1 MQVSINN
8 PIVIIDSECIF
19 CNYWGNFILNHDK
32 SKRILITIPN
42 SNTGREI
49 LNISHDIVDIEETIL
64 FKKEG
69 QLYQYSGA

>member
-19 CNYWGNFILNHDK
+19 CNYWGNFILNYDK
-32 SKRILITIPN
+32 SKRILVTIPN

-49 LNISHDIVDIEETIL
+49 LNKSHEIVDIEEDKNENRL
-64 FKKEG
+64 
-69 QLYQYSGA
+69 LYWLR